1 MKISTII
8 PIYNAEK
15 YIGRCIESIL
25 AQGIGEQEIICV
37 DDGSTDNSLSI
48 LREYEKAHN
57 NIHILTQKNSFAG
70 VARNHGLSIAKGE
83 YVHFMDADDYVLP
96 GAYLKVY
103 ETARRNDADYVKARN
118 SIFDMQ
124 SGNRL
129 DGNFYTL
136 ENYPEDIFERV
147 ISFKE
152 YIDIFLDTSKAPW
165 TSFVRRRFL
174 EKRGIKF
181 DSLKC
186 VNDHSFY
193 FDVVCHAD
201 RLVLCDCYM
210 VDHQVNNK
218 DSLMGIRSDN
228 FVCNLQSFQIVRDVV
243 SDVPD
248 ELYRR
253 ILGWGLG
260 SLLEWYYRLN
270 EQQKAE
276 NEAILRQFF
285 KELNWG
291 EIDRCTL
298 SDSIMNPIYE
308 MLGIRFSDVVEYQ
321 IENTAALEDYFQDI
335 NEVIIYGAGR
345 VCFALIQYLAERN
358 YDLNKIFCIVVSNK
372 LNNPDNILGI
382 PVCTF
387 KDIDLKKI
395 KEVVIATFEN
405 VHFQIYHTLS
415 LSSSCRIKAVT
426 NYLYAEMRRM
436 NHDLSVDILQNALWI
451 RLDLQRVA
459 SEITDSLEQIK
470 QRLQSLE
477 DSYYNREKLLGD
489 EN

>member
-8 PIYNAEK
+8 PVYNAEK

-25 AQGIGEQEIICV
+25 AQGIDEQEIICV

-48 LREYEKAHN
+48 LREYESAHN
-57 NIHILTQKNSFAG
+57 NIHVLTQKNSFAG
-70 VARNHGLSIAKGE
+70 TARNHGLSIAKGE

-118 SIFDMQ
+118 NSFDMQ
-124 SGNRL
+124 SGNQL
-129 DGNFYTL
+129 DNNFYTL
-136 ENYPEDIFERV
+136 RNYPEDIFERV
-147 ISFKE
+147 ITFKE
-152 YIDIFLDTSKAPW
+152 YPDVFLDTSRAPW
-165 TSFVRRRFL
+165 TSFVRRSFL
-174 EKRGIKF
+174 EKHGIRF
-181 DSLKC
+181 DSLRC

-193 FDVVCHAD
+193 YNVVCHAD

-210 VDHQVNNK
+210 VNYQVNNK

-228 FVCNLQSFQIVRDVV
+228 FVCNLQSFRIVRGVV
-243 SDVPD
+243 SDMPD

-253 ILGWGLG
+253 ILGWGLK
-260 SLLEWYYRLN
+260 SLVRWYYRLDG
-270 EQQKAE
+270 QKKAE
-276 NEAILRQFF
+276 NETILRQFF
-285 KELNWG
+285 KELNWD

-308 MLGIRFSDVVEYQ
+308 LLGMRFSDVVEYQ
-321 IENTAALEDYFQDI
+321 IKNTEALEDYFKDI
-335 NEVIIYGAGR
+335 DEVIIYGAGR
-345 VCFALIQYLAERN
+345 VCFALIQYLAEQN
-358 YDLNKIFCIVVSNK
+358 YNLNKIFCIAVSNK

-387 KDIDLKKI
+387 KDIDLTKV

-405 VHFQIYHTLS
+405 VQLPIYHMLS
-415 LSSSCRIKAVT
+415 LNSSCKIKAVT

-436 NHDLSVDILQNALWI
+436 NRDLSVDILQNALWI
-451 RLDLQRVA
+451 RSDLQKVA
-459 SEITDSLEQIK
+459 SEITDGLEQIK

-477 DSYYNREKLLGD
+477 DINNIEGCT
-489 EN
+489 